1 MTGAAPPSGDVPTPP
16 TLATPSPC
24 RCTAKHSPR
33 LIVVTG
39 GPGAGKTA
47 VLELVR
53 RSFCEHVLVLPE
65 AAGIL
70 FSGGFP
76 RRDSSAARRA
86 AQVAIFHVQR
96 SLESMALAES
106 NAALILCDRGT
117 LDGLAYWP
125 SEPGSYC
132 DAVGTTKALELGRYD
147 AVLHLRTPELENGY
161 HQLNP
166 LRIESASQ
174 AQAIDT
180 RIVDAWA
187 GHPRRTFISAT
198 PDFMV
203 KAARAVAAVLA
214 ELPSCC
220 ARRPS
225 PSQSP
230 TVRSDP

>member
-1 MTGAAPPSGDVPTPP
+1 M
-16 TLATPSPC
+16 
-24 RCTAKHSPR
+24 
-33 LIVVTG
+33 VVTG

-53 RSFCEHVLVLPE
+53 RSLCEHVLVLPE

-76 RRDSSAARRA
+76 RRDSHPARRA

-96 SLESMALAES
+96 ALESMALAES

-125 SEPGSYC
+125 SEIDSYC
-132 DAVGTTKALELGRYD
+132 DWVATTKELELGRYH

-166 LRIESASQ
+166 LRIESAPQ
-174 AQAIDT
+174 AQAIDE
-180 RIVDAWA
+180 RIVHAWA
-187 GHPRRTFISAT
+187 GHPRRTIIPAT
-198 PDFMV
+198 RDFMT
-203 KAARAVAAVLA
+203 KAASAVAAIQA
-214 ELPSCC
+214 EVPPCC
-220 ARRPS
+220 SRRANPLE
-225 PSQSP
+225 SP
-230 TVRSDP
+230 TARIDP